1 MMAKIDDFETIKKAF
16 DELDYNHDGMLT
28 LKDFKIAKEKNLI
41 DFGKLEE
48 VVLQIDL
55 DGDGKID
62 F

>member
-48 VVLQIDL
+48 VIEQIDL